1 MIGIILFVLQI
12 YSFILFGRVL
22 LSWFPNVDPSNPIV
36 RFLYE
41 ITEPVLAPIREIL
54 NRQFGMQPID
64 FSPIVVFIGIMIVS
78 QILVGFA

>member
-1 MIGIILFVLQI
+1 MIGILLLLLQL
-12 YSFILFGRVL
+12 YSFVLFGRVL
-22 LSWFPNVDPSNPIV
+22 LSWFPNVNPENPIV
-36 RFLYE
+36 RVLYE
-41 ITEPVLAPIREIL
+41 ATEPVLAPVRDVL

>member
-1 MIGIILFVLQI
+1 MIGILLLVLQI

-22 LSWFPNVDPSNPIV
+22 LSWFPNVNPSNPIV
-36 RFLYE
+36 RFLVE
-41 ITEPVLAPIREIL
+41 ATEPVLLPVREL
-54 NRQFGMQPID
+54 LQRQFGMQPID